1 MGDRAGFGRVQLT
14 NRTDPERPALEQ
26 EKRARRRYDRIR
38 GGVEDLELWLH
49 DLVRGGLAEAAS
61 RPWTSF
67 EQMAERLVDAQAPGL
82 ARLVRDLGGL
92 PHRTSGAPRGAQRS
106 VGWPERMLIELG
118 RLALVLNAARQLDS
132 LEPDLRAEVRTLIGI
147 AEGRADVLATEPIR
161 DAWDVLGSR
170 RIVGDR
176 LSVQRTWLWG
186 QRTARWALLLDFSVA
201 GQPFGQSPAPG
212 ARIEADLCF
221 YSGTARLRALIKEP
235 PVLLGDVSSL
245 PSQPIDRVL
254 RAFAEAL
261 GRNPWQERIPA
272 AVRDVVP
279 HRAGAESWC
288 AIGAD
293 GTRLPL
299 AGPTGWHLLALS
311 GGHPL
316 DVFGAW
322 DGFSFWPLSAMV
334 EGRLTSLRAPAA
346 A

>member
-1 MGDRAGFGRVQLT
+1 MTASGAGSKISSCGCTTWCAAAWRRRHL
-14 NRTDPERPALEQ
+14 DPGPVSSRWRSDWSMLRRPAWLGWFVIW
-26 EKRARRRYDRIR
+26 AACRI
-38 GGVEDLELWLH
+38 GPQVH
-49 DLVRGGLAEAAS
+49 
-61 RPWTSF
+61 P
-67 EQMAERLVDAQAPGL
+67 
-82 ARLVRDLGGL
+82 
-92 PHRTSGAPRGAQRS
+92 AQRS

-316 DVFGAW
+316 DVFGEW